1 MKYIILKEV
10 ALGMLLTGYF
20 FNVAY
25 ASGNDIAATTGI
37 IRGRAPLVNAPSK
50 MANNTPIFTANSVDI
65 TSSRVSSNQAP
76 KVGDTLTL
84 KFVVVD
90 EDLDEDKGGKQ
101 TRQTVKFGYKDKTS
115 GTFVWSDSGIT
126 FDNQNPDL
134 SSGTVNWKIPAAA
147 EGSLLA
153 YRIQPNTPYGNPSKF
168 DKVVVGYVHL
178 TTAPGLFDENSSSE
192 PSVNDGTGGTA
203 VGNGGV
209 VRGLE
214 DGAQI
219 KIYRAKNDNGTFTI
233 GEELGNGIP
242 KVLEYFTVKVMS
254 EDNTDITG
262 YFNYKWSLVNQDVNA
277 IGATTPAQDDVV
289 DLLSINTTMDQ
300 QGPTINGIVYQIPV
314 NGNLKIKNNS
324 VVQLRYA
331 GAQGYYLS
339 VDATYNDTAVIRT
352 SATTTQLDDSPELIR
367 RLLSD

>member
-50 MANNTPIFTANSVDI
+50 MANNTSIFTANSVDI
-65 TSSRVSSNQAP
+65 TSNRNNNQAL

-101 TRQTVKFGYKDKTS
+101 TRQTVKFGYKDSTS
-115 GTFVWSDSGIT
+115 GQFVWSDSGIT
-126 FDNQNPDL
+126 FEDNQNPDL

-178 TTAPGLFDENSSSE
+178 TTAPGLIDENSSSE
-192 PSVNDGTGGTA
+192 PSVNNGTGGKA
-203 VGNGGV
+203 IENGGV
-209 VRGLE
+209 VRRFE

-233 GEELGNGIP
+233 GEELGDGIP

-254 EDNTDITG
+254 EDNTDITPS
-262 YFNYKWSLVNQDVNA
+262 FNYKWSLINQDVNA

>member
-25 ASGNDIAATTGI
+25 ASGNDIATTSGI

-101 TRQTVKFGYKDKTS
+101 TRQTVKFGYKDSTS
-115 GTFVWSDSGIT
+115 GQFVWSDSGIT
-126 FDNQNPDL
+126 FEDNQNPDL
-134 SSGTVNWKIPAAA
+134 SSGTVKWKIPAAA
-147 EGSLLA
+147 VGSLLA

-168 DKVVVGYVHL
+168 DKVVVGYVHQI
-178 TTAPGLFDENSSSE
+178 TAPGLIDENSSSE
-192 PSVNDGTGGTA
+192 PSVNDGTGSTA
-203 VGNGGV
+203 VSGGV
-209 VRGLE
+209 VRRFE

-219 KIYRAKNDNGTFTI
+219 KIYRANFNNGTFTI
-233 GEELGNGIP
+233 GDELGNGIP

-314 NGNLKIKNNS
+314 NGNLKIKNTS
-324 VVQLRYA
+324 DVQLRYA

>member
-37 IRGRAPLVNAPSK
+37 IRGHAPLVNAPSK
-50 MANNTPIFTANSVDI
+50 MVNNTSIFTANSVDI
-65 TSSRVSSNQAP
+65 TSSRNNNQP
-76 KVGDTLTL
+76 LKVGDTLTL

-90 EDLDEDKGGKQ
+90 KDLDEDKGGKQ
-101 TRQTVKFGYKDKTS
+101 TRQTVKFGYKDSTS
-115 GTFVWSDSGIT
+115 GQFVWSDSGIT
-126 FDNQNPDL
+126 FEDNQNPDL
-134 SSGTVNWKIPAAA
+134 SSGTVKWKIPAAA
-147 EGSLLA
+147 VGSLLA

-168 DKVVVGYVHL
+168 DKVVVGYVHQ
-178 TTAPGLFDENSSSE
+178 TTAPGFIDENSSSE
-192 PSVNDGTGGTA
+192 PRVNDGTGGTA
-203 VGNGGV
+203 VSGGV
-209 VRGLE
+209 VRRFE

-219 KIYRAKNDNGTFTI
+219 KIYRANFNNGTFTI
-233 GEELGNGIP
+233 GDELGNGIP

-300 QGPTINGIVYQIPV
+300 GSIINGLVYQIPK
-314 NGNLKIKNNS
+314 NRGLMIKNS
-324 VVQLRYA
+324 PDVQIRYA